1 MIAVRVNPS
10 VSKFKKS
17 QPIQV
22 SHIGPGNI
30 LNVMI
35 VYVTVGNYDKILDYY
50 TAGAVAKGLEM
61 IAEGTSVANITE
73 NGISIQVKLHNSW

>member
-1 MIAVRVNPS
+1 MIAVRVNP
-10 VSKFKKS
+10 VSKKLKKS

-35 VYVTVGNYDKILDYY
+35 AYVTVGNYERVLDYY
-50 TAGAVAKGLEM
+50 TACGVAKALEK
-61 IAEGTSVANITE
+61 IEEGEEEPIKVIEKGVSLI
-73 NGISIQVKLHNSW
+73 VKLR